1 MAICPECKK
10 QELKYGENLCPH
22 CLNKKTNLWVKAG
35 EAAVAVVTTVAVGII
50 YAIITKK
57 SPPSA

>member
-1 MAICPECKK
+1 MTICPECKK

-22 CLNKKTNLWVKAG
+22 CLNKKTNFWVKTG
-35 EAAVAVVTTVAVGII
+35 EAAVAVLTVAAGIA

-57 SPPSA
+57 SPPRA